1 MKALQL
7 EKVVRDTIVKYKMI
21 VPGDLLIAGV
31 SGGADSLAMLH
42 LLKGLQEEFNF
53 KLHVGHVDHSLRGK
67 EAEEEARWV
76 QETAENWGIP
86 CTVTKVN
93 VPQYVQETGA
103 SVEEAGHILRQKFFL
118 ELMTEVGAQ
127 KIALAHQAN
136 DQAET
141 VLMHFLVGA
150 GMQGLQGIKPVN
162 LPFIRPLIFLQRE
175 SIEAYCREHS
185 LEPRQDASN
194 KNLIFLRNKIRH
206 EVIPWLAEKTNPN
219 LIETLNRTAYIL
231 QADEDFLQNETKKL
245 ARKYVQLKD
254 RIISLSISDW
264 VVIPES
270 MQRRLIRLVYMKAG
284 GKKGLDFLHVE
295 GIQSLIKEGQVG
307 KYLQLPGKITV
318 EKGYGEL
325 FFSQAEHKKRSLN
338 NVEKNS
344 MEKIKERPLI
354 IPGETF
360 IPETGQRIIAEIVEF
375 MESASGL
382 ADDRGKKKVYLPWEQ
397 PFPQFYV
404 RSRRAGDRIAPAG
417 LKGTKKLKDY
427 FIDKKIPR
435 KERDNILLV
444 VSGNDIVWI
453 PGLALTENSRKKSKS
468 GKYLALSLINP
479 PVNPAYE

>member
-1 MKALQL
+1 MKDLQL

-93 VPQYVQETGA
+93 VPQYVQERGFGRRSRAYTA
-103 SVEEAGHILRQKFFL
+103 PKYFL

-141 VLMHFLVGA
+141 VLMQFLVGA

-206 EVIPWLAEKTNPN
+206 EVIPWLAEKN
-219 LIETLNRTAYIL
+219 
-231 QADEDFLQNETKKL
+231 
-245 ARKYVQLKD
+245 
-254 RIISLSISDW
+254 
-264 VVIPES
+264 
-270 MQRRLIRLVYMKAG
+270 
-284 GKKGLDFLHVE
+284 
-295 GIQSLIKEGQVG
+295 
-307 KYLQLPGKITV
+307 
-318 EKGYGEL
+318 
-325 FFSQAEHKKRSLN
+325 
-338 NVEKNS
+338 
-344 MEKIKERPLI
+344 
-354 IPGETF
+354 
-360 IPETGQRIIAEIVEF
+360 
-375 MESASGL
+375 
-382 ADDRGKKKVYLPWEQ
+382 
-397 PFPQFYV
+397 
-404 RSRRAGDRIAPAG
+404 
-417 LKGTKKLKDY
+417 
-427 FIDKKIPR
+427 
-435 KERDNILLV
+435 
-444 VSGNDIVWI
+444 
-453 PGLALTENSRKKSKS
+453 KS
-468 GKYLALSLINP
+468 
-479 PVNPAYE
+479 